1 MIGRCFDIFRF
12 CQRPHGQFSV
22 EKESLLIIII
32 IIIINRFLSS
42 KSNNKIQVGI
52 ISLLK

>member
-1 MIGRCFDIFRF
+1 MIGRCFDIFRS

-22 EKESLLIIII
+22 EKESLLII

>member
-1 MIGRCFDIFRF
+1 MIGRCFDIFRS

-22 EKESLLIIII
+22 EKESLLIII